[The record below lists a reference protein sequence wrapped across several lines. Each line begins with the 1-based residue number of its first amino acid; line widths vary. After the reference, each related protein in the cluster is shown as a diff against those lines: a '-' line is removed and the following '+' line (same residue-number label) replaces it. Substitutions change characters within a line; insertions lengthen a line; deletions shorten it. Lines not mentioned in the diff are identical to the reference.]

1 LNLHNSLLGN
11 YHSLRAVRIFSR
23 KDPPIYLIAFFSAI
37 TLKTVTELIAYPYPI
52 GYDVINY
59 YIPMLHNF
67 ETGWH
72 TILRDYPFYTYV
84 LHLIQNL
91 TGLSVQTTISTVAIL
106 IFGLFA
112 VSILSLGKAIV
123 RNSNLFAV
131 LITLFVLIQI
141 PVLRTSWDL
150 HRDMF
155 SLTMMFFA
163 ISMLIQ
169 LRKNHLSTYP
179 FLSLVSCLTF
189 TVLSVVS
196 DRMVGAWLIV
206 IYCICTI
213 LYRERTVALSL
224 VVALVSFITLLTV
237 TDDGYSI
244 MSSSIRSVVNA
255 GLDAQISGEDGKL
268 NDSYNQV
275 NLFSYFIAL
284 NILLIPLAV
293 VGYVRLKESILKI
306 SLIVAF
312 MGSMTWLVFP
322 HARELVAD
330 RWILLFGISLSIFA
344 GYGYIKTIQIIS
356 KWLRNTYTLI
366 AVSALIFSI
375 FTQFGFTYA
384 LLPNDTQISVIGLFD
399 SNIKKFA
406 PKSMQFNSLTVEQSP
421 IILDVIHWVN
431 ENTSTESKII
441 GSNDWRGWF
450 ISGLSGN
457 RSFSGYESLGNLFRD
472 TTYERDDHAYLVDAD
487 GGDDSVRYKMDS
499 ASELVK
505 VHSNALFTVYRIL
518 EIPRNMSLVH

>member
-1 LNLHNSLLGN
+1 MNLHNSLLGN

-23 KDPPIYLIAFFSAI
+23 KDPPLYLIVFFSAI
-37 TLKTVTELIAYPYPI
+37 ALKTVTELIAYPYPI

-67 ETGWH
+67 ETGWN

-112 VSILSLGKAIV
+112 VSILSLGKTIV
-123 RNSNLFAV
+123 RNSNFFAV

-169 LRKNHLSTYP
+169 LRKNHPSTYP

-206 IYCICTI
+206 IYCICTLI
-213 LYRERTVALSL
+213 YRERTVALSL
-224 VVALVSFITLLTV
+224 VVALASFITLLTV

-244 MSSSIRSVVNA
+244 MSSSIRSVANA
-255 GLDAQISGEDGKL
+255 DLDVQISGEDGNL
-268 NDSYNQV
+268 NGSYNQV

-293 VGYVRLKESILKI
+293 VGYVRLKEPLLKI

-330 RWILLFGISLSIFA
+330 RWILLLGISLSIFA
-344 GYGYIKTIQIIS
+344 GYGFIKSIQIIS
-356 KWLRNTYTLI
+356 KWLRNTYLLI

-375 FTQFGFTYA
+375 FAQFGFTYA
-384 LLPNDTQISVIGLFD
+384 LLPNDAQISVVGLFD
-399 SNIKKFA
+399 MNIKKFA
-406 PKSMQFNSLTVEQSP
+406 PKSMQFNSVTVEQSP
-421 IILDVIHWVN
+421 IVLDVIHWVN

-441 GSNDWRGWF
+441 GSSDWRGWF

-457 RSFSGYESLGNLFRD
+457 RSFSGYESLGNLVKD
-472 TTYERDDHAYLVDAD
+472 ATYERDDHAYLVDAD

-499 ASELVK
+499 TSELVK
-505 VHSNALFTVYRIL
+505 VHSNSLFTVYRIL
-518 EIPRNMSLVH
+518 EIPRNMSLAH

>member
-1 LNLHNSLLGN
+1 
-11 YHSLRAVRIFSR
+11 
-23 KDPPIYLIAFFSAI
+23 
-37 TLKTVTELIAYPYPI
+37 
-52 GYDVINY
+52 
-59 YIPMLHNF
+59 MLHNF

-163 ISMLIQ
+163 ISMLIR
-169 LRKNHLSTYP
+169 LRKNHPSTYP

-213 LYRERTVALSL
+213 LYREKTVALSL
-224 VVALVSFITLLTV
+224 VVSLGSFITLLTV

-244 MSSSIRSVVNA
+244 MSSSIRSVANA
-255 GLDAQISGEDGKL
+255 GLDAQISGEIGKL

-293 VGYVRLKESILKI
+293 VGYVRLKEPLLKI

-312 MGSMTWLVFP
+312 IGSMTWLMFP
-322 HARELVAD
+322 HTRELVAD

-344 GYGYIKTIQIIS
+344 GYGFIKTIQIIS
-356 KWLRNTYTLI
+356 KWLRNTYLLI
-366 AVSALIFSI
+366 AVSALIFFYFCSI
-375 FTQFGFTYA
+375 WFH
-384 LLPNDTQISVIGLFD
+384 IC
-399 SNIKKFA
+399 FA
-406 PKSMQFNSLTVEQSP
+406 
-421 IILDVIHWVN
+421 
-431 ENTSTESKII
+431 SK
-441 GSNDWRGWF
+441 
-450 ISGLSGN
+450 
-457 RSFSGYESLGNLFRD
+457 
-472 TTYERDDHAYLVDAD
+472 
-487 GGDDSVRYKMDS
+487 
-499 ASELVK
+499 
-505 VHSNALFTVYRIL
+505 
-518 EIPRNMSLVH
+518 

>member
-1 LNLHNSLLGN
+1 
-11 YHSLRAVRIFSR
+11 
-23 KDPPIYLIAFFSAI
+23 
-37 TLKTVTELIAYPYPI
+37 
-52 GYDVINY
+52 
-59 YIPMLHNF
+59 
-67 ETGWH
+67 
-72 TILRDYPFYTYV
+72 
-84 LHLIQNL
+84 
-91 TGLSVQTTISTVAIL
+91 
-106 IFGLFA
+106 
-112 VSILSLGKAIV
+112 
-123 RNSNLFAV
+123 
-131 LITLFVLIQI
+131 
-141 PVLRTSWDL
+141 
-150 HRDMF
+150 
-155 SLTMMFFA
+155 
-163 ISMLIQ
+163 
-169 LRKNHLSTYP
+169 
-179 FLSLVSCLTF
+179 
-189 TVLSVVS
+189 
-196 DRMVGAWLIV
+196 MVGAWLIV

-518 EIPRNMSLVH
+518 EIPRNMSLVR

>member
-1 LNLHNSLLGN
+1 MNLHNSLLGN

-23 KDPPIYLIAFFSAI
+23 KDPPLYLIVFFSAI
-37 TLKTVTELIAYPYPI
+37 ALKTVTELIAYPYPI

-169 LRKNHLSTYP
+169 LRKNHPSTYP

-224 VVALVSFITLLTV
+224 VVALASFITLLTV

-244 MSSSIRSVVNA
+244 MSSSIRSVANA
-255 GLDAQISGEDGKL
+255 GLDAQISGEDRK
-268 NDSYNQV
+268 
-275 NLFSYFIAL
+275 
-284 NILLIPLAV
+284 
-293 VGYVRLKESILKI
+293 
-306 SLIVAF
+306 
-312 MGSMTWLVFP
+312 
-322 HARELVAD
+322 
-330 RWILLFGISLSIFA
+330 
-344 GYGYIKTIQIIS
+344 
-356 KWLRNTYTLI
+356 
-366 AVSALIFSI
+366 
-375 FTQFGFTYA
+375 
-384 LLPNDTQISVIGLFD
+384 
-399 SNIKKFA
+399 
-406 PKSMQFNSLTVEQSP
+406 VE
-421 IILDVIHWVN
+421 
-431 ENTSTESKII
+431 
-441 GSNDWRGWF
+441 
-450 ISGLSGN
+450 
-457 RSFSGYESLGNLFRD
+457 
-472 TTYERDDHAYLVDAD
+472 
-487 GGDDSVRYKMDS
+487 
-499 ASELVK
+499 
-505 VHSNALFTVYRIL
+505 
-518 EIPRNMSLVH
+518 